1 MNKRNLICF
10 FFASSMDEDTTSHED
25 SGQTSISEPVA
36 LGSHHGER
44 DPKASYS
51 LESCI
56 LCQEQQEVSTK
67 GRAVVM
73 TAFVQRSTVL
83 SKSRGKM
90 FDDGEN
96 FDPLY
101 PPADVYWGLHTSSCG
116 HIMHSDCWQG
126 YFDSVVAKER
136 RALRLR
142 QFIRLDINTREF
154 LCPLCG
160 CICNTVLPIIPP
172 LALGKHQRLVH
183 L

>member
-1 MNKRNLICF
+1 MFSSIDDDHMTHTDN
-10 FFASSMDEDTTSHED
+10 ASHTV
-25 SGQTSISEPVA
+25 SEPVV
-36 LGSHHGER
+36 LGRHHGER
-44 DPKASYS
+44 DPKATYS

-73 TAFVQRSTVL
+73 AAFVQLSTVL

-90 FDDGEN
+90 FDNGEN

-101 PPADVYWGLHTSSCG
+101 PPSDNYWGLHTTSCG

-126 YFDSVVAKER
+126 FFDSVVAKER
-136 RALRLR
+136 RALR
-142 QFIRLDINTREF
+142 IRHPISVDVNRREF

-160 CICNTVLPIIPP
+160 CICNTVLPILPP
-172 LALGKHQRLVH
+172 LALGKHER
-183 L
+183 